1 MFRLRN
7 ACGGSGVEILI
18 KDQLQPLLIS
28 IPLETSAFCRPGGVV
43 VWLGRFPVVEKADV
57 AGALLP
63 GFDFAEEDLV
73 FF

>member
-1 MFRLRN
+1 LF
-7 ACGGSGVEILI
+7 AGH
-18 KDQLQPLLIS
+18 
-28 IPLETSAFCRPGGVV
+28 GGVV
-43 VWLGRFPVVEKADV
+43 VWFGQFPVIEKADV